1 MVILATVNKDFKVKN
16 GIIVNGGG
24 TFGDAVVVGT
34 PTLSNHAVTKEY
46 VDSLTGGMPVGPT
59 PPSSPTDGQL
69 WLDTLTSRV
78 NVYKDGSWITLA
90 AIDDTLNIPQHIHDT
105 AIDGTGFVV
114 SRFYDAGF
122 YNSAQATS
130 ASGGFYNTASWVE
143 VWDGGSAV
151 DNFN

>member
-1 MVILATVNKDFKVKN
+1 MATLDRDFKVKN
-16 GIIVNGGG
+16 GLFVTNGG
-24 TFGDAVVVGT
+24 TFGDVVIVGT
-34 PTLSNHAVTKEY
+34 PTEPTHAATKAY
-46 VDSLTGGMPVGPT
+46 VDENVGGMPVLDT
-59 PPSSPTDGQL
+59 PPNSPSNGQMYF
-69 WLDTLTSRV
+69 DSLTSHI
-78 NVYKDGSWITLA
+78 NIYYNGEWIMIATLA
-90 AIDDTLNIPQHIHDT
+90 DAEVLPQHIHDT

-130 ASGGFYNTASWVE
+130 ASGGFYNTNSWTS

>member
-1 MVILATVNKDFKVKN
+1 MATLDKDFKVKN
-16 GIIVNGGG
+16 GLFVTNGG
-24 TFGDAVVVGT
+24 TFGDVVIVGT
-34 PTLSNHAVTKEY
+34 PTEPEHAATKAY
-46 VDSLTGGMPVGPT
+46 VDENVGGMPVLDT
-59 PPSSPTDGQL
+59 PPNSPSNGQMYF
-69 WLDTLTSRV
+69 DSVTSHI
-78 NVYKDGSWITLA
+78 NIYYNGEWIMIATLA
-90 AIDDTLNIPQHIHDT
+90 DAEVLPQHIHDT

-114 SRFYDAGF
+114 SRFYDAGY

>member
-1 MVILATVNKDFKVKN
+1 MATLDKDFKVKN
-16 GIIVNGGG
+16 GLNVALDG
-24 TFGDAVVVGT
+24 TFGGT
-34 PTLSNHAVTKEY
+34 VTVAAPTEAMHAATKQY
-46 VDSLTGGMPVGPT
+46 VDNNSGSLPVLGTAPESPVNGQMYFDSLT
-59 PPSSPTDGQL
+59 
-69 WLDTLTSRV
+69 
-78 NVYKDGSWITLA
+78 NHINIYYNNEWIMIATLA
-90 AIDDTLNIPQHIHDT
+90 DAEVLPQHIHDT

>member
-1 MVILATVNKDFKVKN
+1 MHAATKQYVDNNSGSLPVL
-16 GIIVNGGG
+16 GTAPESPVNGQMY
-24 TFGDAVVVGT
+24 F
-34 PTLSNHAVTKEY
+34 
-46 VDSLTGGMPVGPT
+46 DSLT
-59 PPSSPTDGQL
+59 
-69 WLDTLTSRV
+69 
-78 NVYKDGSWITLA
+78 NHINIYYNNEWIMIATLA
-90 AIDDTLNIPQHIHDT
+90 DAEVLPQHIHDT

>member
-1 MVILATVNKDFKVKN
+1 MATLDKDFKVKN
-16 GIIVNGGG
+16 GLNVALDG
-24 TFGDAVVVGT
+24 TFGGT
-34 PTLSNHAVTKEY
+34 VTVAAPTEAMHAATKQY
-46 VDSLTGGMPVGPT
+46 VDSNSGSLPVLGTAPESPVNGQMYFDSLTNHI
-59 PPSSPTDGQL
+59 
-69 WLDTLTSRV
+69 
-78 NVYKDGSWITLA
+78 NVYYNNEWIMIATLA
-90 AIDDTLNIPQHIHDT
+90 DAEVLPQHIHDT

-143 VWDGGSAV
+143 VWDGGSAT

>member
-1 MVILATVNKDFKVKN
+1 MATLDKDFKVKN
-16 GIIVNGGG
+16 GLNVALDG
-24 TFGDAVVVGT
+24 TFGGT
-34 PTLSNHAVTKEY
+34 VTVAAPTEAMHAATKQY
-46 VDSLTGGMPVGPT
+46 VDSNSGSLPVLGTAPESPVNGQMYFDSLTNHI
-59 PPSSPTDGQL
+59 
-69 WLDTLTSRV
+69 
-78 NVYKDGSWITLA
+78 NVYYNNEWIMIATLA
-90 AIDDTLNIPQHIHDT
+90 DAEVLPQHIHDT